1 MKIYLYINLMQTLDE
16 LTDLLYLK
24 EKQIRLL
31 LEQIELLLRILKQ
44 KDIELN
50 LSN

>member
-1 MKIYLYINLMQTLDE
+1 MQTIDE

-31 LEQIELLLRILKQ
+31 LEQIELLLKILKQ
-44 KDIELN
+44 KDIEITV
-50 LSN
+50 

>member
-1 MKIYLYINLMQTLDE
+1 MQTLDE

>member
-1 MKIYLYINLMQTLDE
+1 MQTLDE
-16 LTDLLYLK
+16 LTVLLYLK

>member
-1 MKIYLYINLMQTLDE
+1 MQTLDE
-16 LTDLLYLK
+16 LTNLLYLK

-31 LEQIELLLRILKQ
+31 LEQIEILLRLLKQ

-50 LSN
+50 LTN

>member
-1 MKIYLYINLMQTLDE
+1 MHTIDE
-16 LTDLLYLK
+16 LTNLLYLK

-31 LEQIELLLRILKQ
+31 LEQIELLLKILKQ

-50 LSN
+50 LTN